1 MSAEFSEHCEG
12 DFGLPRLRGRASASP
27 CPCWSLDGKQRILQY
42 SEFLANAPGEA
53 VVAGIRAPQELT
65 LKAHKSHGSDLPSLE
80 EVMPKTFKELFS
92 VRSQLETHY
101 NSHFKATFKLHRV
114 QRRFP
119 DCRRFERCG
128 KECDGRWRLCSSTLM
143 KR

>member
-101 NSHFKATFKLHRV
+101 NSHFKDVLQILNSCARV
-114 QRRFP
+114 TMVR
-119 DCRRFERCG
+119 
-128 KECDGRWRLCSSTLM
+128 
-143 KR
+143 